1 MRPRGWGGLA
11 GLVLL
16 TAACGGGDGADGTS
30 EATISGMNGSEGVIA
45 IWEAG
50 TPAFGIFVPSER
62 ERGATDEAGNRLP
75 PLYTAEGARTLA
87 QDPMLDYLFLN
98 LEGAYDVDAVHAM
111 VEGLDDAPGD
121 HRPTLLVRIQT
132 IEDAGPDATRAH
144 VAEVVA
150 AGADGLVIPHVR
162 SPEEARLAVSFIEA
176 TDADVWSPANPDGTF
191 IYMLM
196 VEDVD
201 AIEAVEEIVSVPGY
215 SMLSCGIGSL
225 TGAMGGDREGA
236 EAACEEVMRLGAE
249 RGMPSMMTASADNM
263 AHRIEQGYL
272 GILIGGTPEQWT
284 ELIRMG
290 RQAAGL

>member
-1 MRPRGWGGLA
+1 MRAPGWRWLVGLA
-11 GLVLL
+11 LL
-16 TAACGGGDGADGTS
+16 STACGGGSDADGPS
-30 EATISGMNGSEGVIA
+30 EATIGGTGEMQGVIE

-75 PLYTAEGARTLA
+75 PLYTADGARTLA

-98 LEGAYDVDAVHAM
+98 LEGSYDLDAVHAM
-111 VEGLDDAPGD
+111 VEGLDNAPGD
-121 HRPTLLVRIQT
+121 HRPTLLVRIPT
-132 IEDAGPDATRAH
+132 IEDAGAEATRMR

-150 AGADGLVIPHVR
+150 AGADGLVIPHIR
-162 SPEEARLAVSFIEA
+162 TPDEARLAVSFIEA
-176 TDADVWSPANPDGTF
+176 TDADVWSPTNPDGTF

-196 VEDVD
+196 VEDVG
-201 AIEAVEEIVSVPGY
+201 AIETSEEIAAVPGY

-225 TGAMGGDREGA
+225 TGDMDGDREGA

-249 RGMPSMMTASADNM
+249 RGMPSMMTASADNL

-272 GILIGGTPEQWT
+272 GILLGGTPEQWT
-284 ELIRMG
+284 ELIQMG
-290 RQAAGL
+290 REAAGL